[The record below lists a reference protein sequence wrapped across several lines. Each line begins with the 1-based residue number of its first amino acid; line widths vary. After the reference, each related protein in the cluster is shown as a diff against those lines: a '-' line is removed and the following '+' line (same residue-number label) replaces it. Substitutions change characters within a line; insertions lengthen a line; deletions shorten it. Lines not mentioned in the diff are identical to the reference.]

1 MREAFNRMPLIP
13 IQEALARPHLLGKSV
28 AVRVLRK
35 GKDKTDVGV
44 VARKPTSGDV
54 CVVRACG
61 SIAVVVRLCSMAVQL
76 LSSDLRA
83 RLCDGLPVTSIVV
96 HRKFHSKPPSLRIIQ
111 YLSLSSH
118 VFLRNGRFTINFIL
132 STAMAPREKRFK
144 TRMNEICPFLL
155 P

>member
-54 CVVRACG
+54 CVVSACG
-61 SIAVVVRLCSMAVQL
+61 SCGCTKVHCGTIAIVRFSAGCVMGCPSQALWCIGNFTHNRHLYVSSNIYLFLPTSFCVMA
-76 LSSDLRA
+76 D
-83 RLCDGLPVTSIVV
+83 
-96 HRKFHSKPPSLRIIQ
+96 
-111 YLSLSSH
+111 SLSTPSCQPRWRPGEKDSRH
-118 VFLRNGRFTINFIL
+118 V
-132 STAMAPREKRFK
+132 
-144 TRMNEICPFLL
+144 
-155 P
+155 